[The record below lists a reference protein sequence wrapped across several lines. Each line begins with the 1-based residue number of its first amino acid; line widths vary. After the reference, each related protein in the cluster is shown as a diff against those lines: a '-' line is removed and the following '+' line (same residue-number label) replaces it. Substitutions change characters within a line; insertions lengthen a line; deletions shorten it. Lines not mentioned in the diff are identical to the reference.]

1 MFRLNPCVNPQVQ
14 NTDICII
21 NIVFLAIFYFKR
33 TLRISDPCL
42 RSFLFIWLKTNI
54 PEKVKV
60 KDAQLCLTLWDLMD
74 YAVHGIIQARIQE
87 SVTFP
92 SPRDLP
98 NPAIE
103 ARSPTLQVD
112 SLPAE
117 PQGKSKKTGVGSL
130 SLLQWIFPIPGVEP
144 GSLALQMVSLPTE
157 LWGKP
162 IYLRTCWHSWLC
174 STHSPHPLQPHQN
187 KT

>member
-60 KDAQLCLTLWDLMD
+60 KVAQLCLTLWDLMD

-98 NPAIE
+98 NPALE

-117 PQGKSKKTGVGSL
+117 PQGKSKNTGVGSL